1 MSNLDKFRT
10 ETKKWLDENCPPS
23 MRSGADPSIPVD
35 EVWGGR
41 NAEYK
46 NPESKLWLDRMGEKG
61 WTMPTVPKEYGGGG
75 LNKEEVKILNEE
87 MFLIGAR
94 QPLLSFGIW
103 MLAPVLLEYG
113 NEAQKKEHIP
123 KILKGEIRWCQG
135 YSEPGSGSDLASLST
150 KAEDAGDHFLVNGQK
165 VWTSYADKADWIFAL
180 VRTGAKEPKHDG
192 ISFVL
197 IDMATK
203 GVSTKPITLI
213 SGKSPFCE
221 TFFDNVEVPKENL
234 IGELNAGWTI
244 AKKLL
249 QHERAFISNF
259 GLAGAAAGGGRSGR
273 DIVSIAKKHLGE
285 ENGKIKNSFYRT
297 EIASH
302 KIKEHAFGLTLK
314 RAGDEGGKASATASM
329 FKLYGTEHNKKRHE
343 LMVAASGV
351 DGVAWDGDEFDQNDK
366 NLTRAWL
373 RTKGN
378 SIEGGTSEV
387 QLNVISKRVLGLPD
401 K

>member
-1 MSNLDKFRT
+1 
-10 ETKKWLDENCPPS
+10 
-23 MRSGADPSIPVD
+23 
-35 EVWGGR
+35 
-41 NAEYK
+41 
-46 NPESKLWLDRMGEKG
+46 
-61 WTMPTVPKEYGGGG
+61 
-75 LNKEEVKILNEE
+75 
-87 MFLIGAR
+87 
-94 QPLLSFGIW
+94 
-103 MLAPVLLEYG
+103 LEYG
-113 NEAQKKEHIP
+113 TEEQKKLHIP
-123 KILKGEIRWCQG
+123 KIIKGEIRWCQG

-150 KAEDAGDHFLVNGQK
+150 KAEDIGESFLVNGQK

-180 VRTGAKEPKHDG
+180 VRTGPKEPKHDG
-192 ISFVL
+192 ISFLL
-197 IDMATK
+197 IDMASK

-259 GLAGAAAGGGRSGR
+259 GLAAGMGSKR
-273 DIVSIAKKHLGE
+273 DVVSIAKKHLGE
-285 ENGKIKNSFYRT
+285 EDGKIKNTFYRS
-297 EIASH
+297 EISSH

-343 LMVAASGV
+343 LMVAASGIN
-351 DGVAWDGDEFDQNDK
+351 GVAWDGDEFEDSDK

-387 QLNVISKRVLGLPD
+387 QLNVISKRVLGLPSQ
-401 K
+401 